1 MLGRMCTN
9 RIRTSES
16 PKTLLLRTKSAFLY
30 CSVPVRTIR
39 VKLGINMI
47 TRAGMIVSFP

>member
-1 MLGRMCTN
+1 MGRIWTK
-9 RIRTSES
+9 RILKSES
-16 PKTLLLRTKSAFLY
+16 PNTLLLMTNSAFLY
-30 CSVPVRTIR
+30 CRVPVRTIR